1 MYTLGPYW
9 ACRPILGVYNL
20 YSKPSGLYNERSPPP
35 TPRLGCA
42 VFPISLY
49 LSTVL
54 TPKCSCLTHKW
65 SWTFR
70 KYPWMFVCTITTE
83 RNHFLLNCK
92 QKSKKREKISD
103 LSRLGKHTSDS
114 AFWSSE
120 RLVSIMFLYHRP
132 FFVSTMA
139 CCTIWLHRSFRISVL
154 KSTTLISLC

>member
-1 MYTLGPYW
+1 MWTKCLRDNNSMQSW
-9 ACRPILGVYNL
+9 
-20 YSKPSGLYNERSPPP
+20 
-35 TPRLGCA
+35 
-42 VFPISLY
+42 
-49 LSTVL
+49 VL

-65 SWTFR
+65 SWTFS
-70 KYPWMFVCTITTE
+70 KYPWMFACTITTE

-139 CCTIWLHRSFRISVL
+139 CCTIWLHLSLRISVL
-154 KSTTLISLC
+154 NSTTLISLCLHQWNGLFHNDYGPL